1 MGTFVL
7 GIIVLIFGLVAG
19 MIIFPDVTK
28 RDGKKIDK
36 SKYRGAIRILGVV
49 FGCGLIL
56 FSCMSFVPTGHTGIQ
71 TTFGRVN
78 DGTLDAG
85 LAWHAPWVSVV
96 NMDNREQRVPFV
108 LEAFSKDI
116 QQVDIQ
122 GSINININKA
132 TAMNLYR
139 EVGVNYVNVFV
150 TPRIQ
155 EDVKIVIARYTAE
168 NLISNRQ
175 VASDTIY
182 ELNKEEL
189 TEKGINVIS
198 LALENVDFQES
209 FENAVEAKQVAAQ
222 NKLAEETRQAQKTM
236 EEEAAAKRAIIM
248 ANAEA
253 EKAKIAAQADLEVV
267 KIQAEAA
274 LYAGEKEA
282 EMNKR
287 ISEALTPELIRY
299 YWIKQWNGKLPTVS
313 TDNAM
318 TLIDMNDINKV
329 AD

>member
-1 MGTFVL
+1 MGTFIL
-7 GIIVLIFGLVAG
+7 GIIILIFGLVAG
-19 MIIFPDVTK
+19 MVIFPDEIK

-36 SKYRGAIRILGVV
+36 SKYRGAIRV
-49 FGCGLIL
+49 FCTVISIGLIL

-85 LAWHAPWVSVV
+85 LAWHAPWVNVV
-96 NMDNREQRVPFV
+96 NMDNREQRVPFT
-108 LEAFSKDI
+108 LQAFSKDI

-139 EVGVNYVNVFV
+139 EVGINYVNIFV

-175 VASDTIY
+175 AASDTIY
-182 ELNKEEL
+182 ELIKEEL

-236 EEEAAAKRAIIM
+236 EEEAAAKRAIIA

-318 TLIDMNDINKV
+318 TIMDMGEV

>member
-1 MGTFVL
+1 MILFIL
-7 GIIVLIFGLVAG
+7 GIIILIGGLIFAFIVDEYKGTLVTIS
-19 MIIFPDVTK
+19 IIL
-28 RDGKKIDK
+28 
-36 SKYRGAIRILGVV
+36 S
-49 FGCGLIL
+49 LIL
-56 FSCMSFVPTGHTGIQ
+56 CLVSCISYVPTGHTGIV
-71 TTFGRVN
+71 TTFGKVH
-78 DGTLDAG
+78 DETLDAG
-85 LAWHAPWVSVV
+85 LAWHAPWDNVI
-96 NMDNREQRVPFV
+96 NMDNREQRVAFT
-108 LEAFSKDI
+108 LQAFSKDI

-132 TAMNLYR
+132 TAMILYR
-139 EVGVNYVNVFV
+139 EVGTDYVNIFV

-175 VASDTIY
+175 TASDSIY
-182 ELNKEEL
+182 ELIKQEL

-198 LALENVDFQES
+198 LALENVDFTDA
-209 FENAVEAKQVAAQ
+209 FEAAVEAKQVATQEKQRAQ
-222 NKLAEETRQAQKTM
+222 TEQERMTM
-236 EEEAAAKRAIIM
+236 EEEAAGKRAVII

-287 ISEALTPELIRY
+287 ISEALSNELIQY

-318 TLIDMNDINKV
+318 SLINMEGVLND
-329 AD
+329 D

>member
-1 MGTFVL
+1 MILFIL
-7 GIIVLIFGLVAG
+7 GIIVLIG
-19 MIIFPDVTK
+19 
-28 RDGKKIDK
+28 
-36 SKYRGAIRILGVV
+36 
-49 FGCGLIL
+49 GLIFAFIIDEYKGIL
-56 FSCMSFVPTGHTGIQ
+56 ATISIVLSLILCLVSCISYVPTGHTGIV
-71 TTFGRVN
+71 TTFGKVH
-78 DGTLDAG
+78 DETLDAG
-85 LAWHAPWVSVV
+85 LAWHAPWDNVI
-96 NMDNREQRVPFV
+96 NMDNREQRVAFT
-108 LEAFSKDI
+108 LQAFSKDI

-132 TAMNLYR
+132 TAMILYR
-139 EVGVNYVNVFV
+139 EVGTDYVNIFV

-175 VASDTIY
+175 TASDSIY
-182 ELNKEEL
+182 ELIKQEL

-198 LALENVDFQES
+198 LALENVDFTDA
-209 FENAVEAKQVAAQ
+209 FEAAVEAKQVATQEKQRAQ
-222 NKLAEETRQAQKTM
+222 TEQERMTM
-236 EEEAAAKRAIIM
+236 EEEAAGKRAVII

-287 ISEALTPELIRY
+287 ISEALSNELIQY

-318 TLIDMNDINKV
+318 SLINMEGVLND
-329 AD
+329 D

>member
-1 MGTFVL
+1 MILFIL
-7 GIIVLIFGLVAG
+7 GIIVLIG
-19 MIIFPDVTK
+19 
-28 RDGKKIDK
+28 
-36 SKYRGAIRILGVV
+36 
-49 FGCGLIL
+49 GLIFAFIVDEYKGTL
-56 FSCMSFVPTGHTGIQ
+56 ATISIILSLILCLVSCISYVPTGHTGIV
-71 TTFGRVN
+71 TTFGKVH
-78 DGTLDAG
+78 DETLDAG
-85 LAWHAPWVSVV
+85 LAWHAPWDNVI
-96 NMDNREQRVPFV
+96 NMDNREQRVAFT
-108 LEAFSKDI
+108 LQAFSKDI

-132 TAMNLYR
+132 TAMILYR
-139 EVGVNYVNVFV
+139 EVGTDYVNIFV

-175 VASDTIY
+175 TASDSIY
-182 ELNKEEL
+182 ELIKQEL

-198 LALENVDFQES
+198 LALENVDFTDA
-209 FENAVEAKQVAAQ
+209 FEAAVEAKQVATQEKQRAQ
-222 NKLAEETRQAQKTM
+222 TEQERMTM
-236 EEEAAAKRAIIM
+236 EEEAAAKRSVII

-287 ISEALTPELIRY
+287 ISEALSNELIQY

-318 TLIDMNDINKV
+318 SLINMEGVLND
-329 AD
+329 D

>member
-122 GSINININKA
+122 GSINSNINKA

-182 ELNKEEL
+182 ELIKEEL

>member
-1 MGTFVL
+1 MGTFIL

-19 MIIFPDVTK
+19 MIIFPDVAK
-28 RDGKKIDK
+28 RDGKKIDR

-96 NMDNREQRVPFV
+96 NMDNREQRVPFT
-108 LEAFSKDI
+108 LQAFSKDI
-116 QQVDIQ
+116 QEVDIQ
-122 GSINININKA
+122 GSINININKS

-139 EVGVNYVNVFV
+139 EVGIDYVNVFV

-182 ELNKEEL
+182 ELIKEEL

-198 LALENVDFQES
+198 LALENIDFQES

-222 NKLAEETRQAQKTM
+222 NKLAEETRQAQMTM

-287 ISEALTPELIRY
+287 SSEALTPELIKY
-299 YWIKQWNGKLPTVS
+299 YYIKQWNGKLSVVS
-313 TDNAM
+313 TDNTM
-318 TLIDMNDINKV
+318 TLIDMNDINEV
-329 AD
+329 AN

>member
-1 MGTFVL
+1 MILFIL
-7 GIIVLIFGLVAG
+7 GIIVLIG
-19 MIIFPDVTK
+19 
-28 RDGKKIDK
+28 
-36 SKYRGAIRILGVV
+36 
-49 FGCGLIL
+49 GLIFAFVIDEHKGVIATISIIL
-56 FSCMSFVPTGHTGIQ
+56 SLILCLISCISYVPTGHTGIV
-71 TTFGRVN
+71 TTFGKVH
-78 DGTLDAG
+78 DETLDAG
-85 LAWHAPWVSVV
+85 LAWHAPWDNVI
-96 NMDNREQRVPFV
+96 NMDNREQRVAFT
-108 LEAFSKDI
+108 LQAFSKDI

-132 TAMNLYR
+132 TAMILYR
-139 EVGVNYVNVFV
+139 EVGTDYINIFV

-175 VASDTIY
+175 TASDSIY
-182 ELNKEEL
+182 ELIKQEL

-198 LALENVDFQES
+198 LALENVDFTDA
-209 FENAVEAKQVAAQ
+209 FEAAVEAKQVATQEKQRAQ
-222 NKLAEETRQAQKTM
+222 TEQERMTM
-236 EEEAAAKRAIIM
+236 EEEAAAKRSVII

-287 ISEALTPELIRY
+287 ISEALSNELIQY

-318 TLIDMNDINKV
+318 SLINMEGVLND
-329 AD
+329 D

>member
-1 MGTFVL
+1 MGLFIL
-7 GIIVLIFGLVAG
+7 GIIVVIFGLVASVVV
-19 MIIFPDVTK
+19 FQDEV
-28 RDGKKIDK
+28 RANGKKIDK
-36 SKYRGAIRILGVV
+36 SSYRGATRIFGTIV
-49 FGCGLIL
+49 GCGLIL
-56 FSCMSFVPTGHTGIQ
+56 GSCVSFVPTGHTGIQ

-85 LAWHAPWVSVV
+85 LAWHAPWVSVIS
-96 NMDNREQRVPFV
+96 MDNREQRVPFN
-108 LEAFSKDI
+108 LQAFSKDI
-116 QQVDIQ
+116 QEVDIQ

-139 EVGVNYVNVFV
+139 EVGTDYVNIFV
-150 TPRIQ
+150 APRIK
-155 EDVKIVIARYTAE
+155 EDVKVVIAGYTAE

-175 VASDTIY
+175 AASDAIY
-182 ELNKEEL
+182 ELIKTEL

-198 LALENVDFQES
+198 LALEDVDFSDIFTQS
-209 FENAVEAKQVAAQ
+209 VEAKQVATQEKQRAQ
-222 NKLAEETRQAQKTM
+222 TEQERMTM
-236 EEEAAAKRAIIM
+236 EEEAAAKRAVIV

-287 ISEALTPELIRY
+287 ISEALTPELIKY
-299 YWIKQWNGKLPTVS
+299 YYIKQWNGKLPTVS
-313 TDNAM
+313 TDSAM
-318 TLIDMNDINKV
+318 TLIDMSDINEV

>member
-1 MGTFVL
+1 MILFIL
-7 GIIVLIFGLVAG
+7 GIIVLIG
-19 MIIFPDVTK
+19 
-28 RDGKKIDK
+28 
-36 SKYRGAIRILGVV
+36 
-49 FGCGLIL
+49 GLIFAFVIDEHKGAFATISIIL
-56 FSCMSFVPTGHTGIQ
+56 SLILCLVSCISYVPTGHTGIV
-71 TTFGRVN
+71 TTFGKVH
-78 DGTLDAG
+78 DETLDAG
-85 LAWHAPWVSVV
+85 LAWHAPWDNVI
-96 NMDNREQRVPFV
+96 NMDNREQRVAFT
-108 LEAFSKDI
+108 LQAFSKDI

-132 TAMNLYR
+132 TAMILYR
-139 EVGVNYVNVFV
+139 EVGTDYVNIFV

-175 VASDTIY
+175 TASDSIY
-182 ELNKEEL
+182 ELIKQEL

-198 LALENVDFQES
+198 LALENVDFTDA
-209 FENAVEAKQVAAQ
+209 FEAAVEAKQVATQEKQRAQ
-222 NKLAEETRQAQKTM
+222 TEQERMTM
-236 EEEAAAKRAIIM
+236 EEEAAAKRSVII

-253 EKAKIAAQADLEVV
+253 ERAKIAAQADLEVV

-287 ISEALTPELIRY
+287 ISEALSNELIQY

-318 TLIDMNDINKV
+318 SLINMEGVLND
-329 AD
+329 D